1 LRLVQESDI
10 EKGGAGKMYEEITLQ
25 DLDRDKVNVMR
36 QKYIELEG
44 TSYPIGDIFRRSYA
58 NSANGRK
65 QVQEEIAEPYLSA
78 VMAVWG
84 EEPTVFPEEPEI
96 IETEA

>member
-1 LRLVQESDI
+1 
-10 EKGGAGKMYEEITLQ
+10 MYEEITLQ

-44 TSYPIGDIFRRSYA
+44 TSYPIGGIFRRSYA

-65 QVQEEIAEPYLSA
+65 QVQEEIAEPYFSA

>member
-1 LRLVQESDI
+1 
-10 EKGGAGKMYEEITLQ
+10 MYEEITLQ

-58 NSANGRK
+58 NRRRLRSPTSAPLWRYGEKNPRYSRRNRK
-65 QVQEEIAEPYLSA
+65 SLKRRH
-78 VMAVWG
+78 
-84 EEPTVFPEEPEI
+84 
-96 IETEA
+96 ET

>member
-1 LRLVQESDI
+1 
-10 EKGGAGKMYEEITLQ
+10 MYEEITLQ

-44 TSYPIGDIFRRSYA
+44 TIYPIGDIFRRSYT

-65 QVQEEIAEPYLSA
+65 QVQEEIAEPYFSA

>member
-1 LRLVQESDI
+1 
-10 EKGGAGKMYEEITLQ
+10 MYEEITLQ

-36 QKYIELEG
+36 RKYIELEG

-65 QVQEEIAEPYLSA
+65 QVQEEIAEPYFRAWAGRGNQRRNSQRA
-78 VMAVWG
+78 EQRKG
-84 EEPTVFPEEPEI
+84 
-96 IETEA
+96 

>member
-1 LRLVQESDI
+1 
-10 EKGGAGKMYEEITLQ
+10 MYEEITLQ

-36 QKYIELEG
+36 RKYIELEG

-65 QVQEEIAEPYLSA
+65 QVQEDIVEPYFSA

-84 EEPTVFPEEPEI
+84 EEHTVLQAGPEI
-96 IETEA
+96 IATEA

>member
-1 LRLVQESDI
+1 MHLKKFHPILKI
-10 EKGGAGKMYEEITLQ
+10 Y
-25 DLDRDKVNVMR
+25 LDPVS
-36 QKYIELEG
+36 YTHL

-65 QVQEEIAEPYLSA
+65 QVQEEIAEPYFSA

>member
-1 LRLVQESDI
+1 
-10 EKGGAGKMYEEITLQ
+10 MYEEITLQ

-65 QVQEEIAEPYLSA
+65 QVQEEIAEPYLRRYGG
-78 VMAVWG
+78 MG
-84 EEPTVFPEEPEI
+84 RRTHGIPGGTRNH
-96 IETEA
+96 

>member
-1 LRLVQESDI
+1 
-10 EKGGAGKMYEEITLQ
+10 
-25 DLDRDKVNVMR
+25 MR
-36 QKYIELEG
+36 RKYIELEG

-96 IETEA
+96 IETEE

>member
-1 LRLVQESDI
+1 
-10 EKGGAGKMYEEITLQ
+10 MYEEITLQ

-58 NSANGRK
+58 NSVNGRK
-65 QVQEEIAEPYLSA
+65 QVQEEIAEPYFSA

>member
-1 LRLVQESDI
+1 
-10 EKGGAGKMYEEITLQ
+10 MYEEITLQ

-58 NSANGRK
+58 NSAHGRK
-65 QVQEEIAEPYLSA
+65 QVQEEIAEPYFSA

>member
-1 LRLVQESDI
+1 
-10 EKGGAGKMYEEITLQ
+10 MYEEITLQ

-58 NSANGRK
+58 NSANERK

>member
-1 LRLVQESDI
+1 
-10 EKGGAGKMYEEITLQ
+10 MYEEITLQ

-78 VMAVWG
+78 VMA

>member
-1 LRLVQESDI
+1 
-10 EKGGAGKMYEEITLQ
+10 MYEEITLQ

-65 QVQEEIAEPYLSA
+65 QVQEEIAEPYFSA

-84 EEPTVFPEEPEI
+84 EEPTVFPEEQEI
-96 IETEA
+96 SAETAKELSNGKGEEHE